1 MSSRTQKAK
10 MSNIEQ
16 GSTKIPTPFR
26 SNQSDINLQNSDV
39 SKDRYFFSLNNSNT
53 VDNDL
58 TSTMVISYQ
67 RVKRFIVNSSESSE
81 VQLKI
86 KEQILN
92 QLKSIDIAKFS
103 FPNE

>member
-16 GSTKIPTPFR
+16 GSTKIPTPFH

>member
-1 MSSRTQKAK
+1 
-10 MSNIEQ
+10 
-16 GSTKIPTPFR
+16 
-26 SNQSDINLQNSDV
+26 
-39 SKDRYFFSLNNSNT
+39 
-53 VDNDL
+53 
-58 TSTMVISYQ
+58 MVISYQ